1 MLDLDKLSYNGYG
14 VLMIS
19 LLVAISVLFNLYP
32 YSLIGLV
39 TCTIQIPWYLVVRGG
54 FKEPIHA
61 LGLNKC
67 CVVTLIFFILLFI
80 CSKAMILMIND
91 GIAVIFT
98 FILTVLCCFATSTL
112 PNEKEEKGKLFFGY
126 KKHNESKYEKLIEY
140 IKFNGIEPKL
150 IEAEKRLAE
159 LDTQMY
165 LFYKRKFREDK
176 TFQEMVDEFDIDNP
190 RIVEILDK
198 VYFYMIGALKI

>member
-1 MLDLDKLSYNGYG
+1 M
-14 VLMIS
+14 
-19 LLVAISVLFNLYP
+19 
-32 YSLIGLV
+32 
-39 TCTIQIPWYLVVRGG
+39 
-54 FKEPIHA
+54 
-61 LGLNKC
+61 
-67 CVVTLIFFILLFI
+67 ILLLDI
-80 CSKAMILMIND
+80 R
-91 GIAVIFT
+91 IAIIMT
-98 FILTVLCCFATSTL
+98 FFLTALCCYATSTL
-112 PNEKEEKGKLFFGY
+112 PNVQELKGKLFFGY
-126 KKHNESKYEKLIEY
+126 KRHDESKYQKLIEY
-140 IKFNGIEPKL
+140 IKFNGIDPKL

>member
-1 MLDLDKLSYNGYG
+1 MLDLDKLSYGGYG
-14 VLMIS
+14 ILMS
-19 LLVAISVLFNLYP
+19 ALLICISVLFNLYP
-32 YSLIGLV
+32 YSLIGLI
-39 TCTIQIPWYLVVRGG
+39 TCTIQVPWYLIVRGC

-67 CVVTLIFFILLFI
+67 CVVTIMFFILLFI
-80 CSKAMILMIND
+80 CSKAMLLMLD
-91 GIAVIFT
+91 KPIAIIFT
-98 FILTVLCCFATSTL
+98 FTLTALCCFATSTL

-140 IKFNGIEPKL
+140 IKFNGIDPVL
-150 IEAEKRLAE
+150 IEAEKRLSE
-159 LDTQMY
+159 VDTQMY
-165 LFYKRKFREDK
+165 LLYKRKFREDK

-198 VYFYMIGALKI
+198 AYFYMIGALKL

>member
-1 MLDLDKLSYNGYG
+1 MLDLDKLTYSGYG
-14 VLMIS
+14 ILMS
-19 LLVAISVLFNLYP
+19 ALLVAISVIFNIYP
-32 YSLIGLV
+32 YSLIGLI
-39 TCTIQIPWYLVVRGG
+39 TCTIQIPWYLLVRGG

-67 CVVTLIFFILLFI
+67 CVVTIIFFILLFI
-80 CSKAMILMIND
+80 SSKAMIMMLD
-91 GIAVIFT
+91 KPIAVIFT
-98 FILTVLCCFATSTL
+98 FILTALCCFATSTL
-112 PNEKEEKGKLFFGY
+112 PNEKEQKGKLFFGY

-140 IKFNGIEPKL
+140 IKFNGIDPVL
-150 IEAEKRLAE
+150 IEAEKRLSE

-165 LFYKRKFREDK
+165 LLYKRKFREDK

-198 VYFYMIGALKI
+198 AYFYMIGALKI

>member
-1 MLDLDKLSYNGYG
+1 MLDLDKLSYRSYG
-14 VLMIS
+14 NVVMIVL
-19 LLVAISVLFNLYP
+19 LLVAIILNIFPFSF
-32 YSLIGLV
+32 IGLV
-39 TCTIQIPWYLVVRGG
+39 TCVSQVPWYLYVRWV
-54 FKEPIHA
+54 FQEPIHA
-61 LGLNKC
+61 NGLNKC
-67 CVVTLIFFILLFI
+67 FGATIFFFIILFV
-80 CSKAMILMIND
+80 CSKAMIAMID
-91 GIAVIFT
+91 TRIAVLIT
-98 FILTVLCCFATSTL
+98 FFLTTLGCFITSTL
-112 PNEKEEKGKLFFGY
+112 PNTKESEGKLFFGY

-140 IKFNGIEPKL
+140 IKFNGIDPKL
-150 IEAEKRLAE
+150 IEAEKRLSE